1 LDQSS
6 EPAASPAPPATS
18 AVAPAAAAAV
28 ATTSGPG
35 AIDIDSRPRGA
46 QVRVDGRL
54 LGAAP
59 MRALDLTA
67 GEHLV
72 TLELPGYATWTRRV
86 TVVPG
91 RPTPLHASLASVA
104 RE

>member
-1 LDQSS
+1 
-6 EPAASPAPPATS
+6 
-18 AVAPAAAAAV
+18 
-28 ATTSGPG
+28 
-35 AIDIDSRPRGA
+35 
-46 QVRVDGRL
+46 
-54 LGAAP
+54 